1 MMILIAYVFSKLQT
15 AKDLVRPMFKK
26 RRFRTLS
33 ESQHVKGSQTLVKS
47 ADSTFIIFF
56 ITLKKTD
63 LENISLS
70 NI

>member
-15 AKDLVRPMFKK
+15 AKYLVRPIFKK

-33 ESQHVKGSQTLVKS
+33 ESQHVIGSQTLVKS
-47 ADSTFIIFF
+47 TDSTFIIFF
-56 ITLKKTD
+56 ITLRKAD

-70 NI
+70 NM